1 VELVLFTARISG
13 TKVILNWLTATEVN
27 NYGFEVERKVS
38 SKSASGG
45 AIGNWEK
52 IGFVEGNGNSNSPKN
67 YSFIDRGIN
76 YGNFAYRL
84 KQIDN
89 DGTYEYSEPIEVYVG
104 DIPGGFVLEQNYPN
118 PFNPSTKIKFAV
130 DESTN
135 ATLKIYDILGN
146 EIIILFNEVTEAGK
160 VYELEFN
167 ASGLPSGIY
176 IYGLM
181 TETKSEIRKM
191 ILLK

>member
-1 VELVLFTARISG
+1 LDKGI
-13 TKVILNWLTATEVN
+13 K
-27 NYGFEVERKVS
+27 YGS
-38 SKSASGG
+38 
-45 AIGNWEK
+45 
-52 IGFVEGNGNSNSPKN
+52 
-67 YSFIDRGIN
+67 YL
-76 YGNFAYRL
+76 YRL

-89 DGTYEYSEPIEVYVG
+89 DGTYEYSETIDLYVG

-118 PFNPSTKIKFAV
+118 PSTKIKFAV

-135 ATLKIYDILGN
+135 TTLKIYDILGN
-146 EIIILFNEVTEAGK
+146 EITTLFNEITEAGK

-176 IYGLM
+176 IYRLM
-181 TETKSEIRKM
+181 TKTKMELRKM

>member
-1 VELVLFTARISG
+1 LDKGI
-13 TKVILNWLTATEVN
+13 K
-27 NYGFEVERKVS
+27 YGS
-38 SKSASGG
+38 
-45 AIGNWEK
+45 
-52 IGFVEGNGNSNSPKN
+52 
-67 YSFIDRGIN
+67 YL
-76 YGNFAYRL
+76 YRL

-89 DGTYEYSEPIEVYVG
+89 DGTYEYSEPIEIYIG

-135 ATLKIYDILGN
+135 TTLKIYDILGN
-146 EIIILFNEVTEAGK
+146 EIATLFNEITEAGK

-167 ASGLPSGIY
+167 ASELPSGMY
-176 IYGLM
+176 IYSLL
-181 TETKSEIRKM
+181 TKTKSEMRKM